1 LPDSGLVAWVSARR
15 CAGVIVVAD
24 VPPGVVV
31 TLVEPAAPVVA
42 DAPGVAV
49 APGVVVAGAGPV
61 GVAPGAVDVAP
72 GVAGVVAVVGAAAGV
87 VTVVVTGGLV
97 DEPEPP
103 ASLTSAAA
111 STPSASTAITA
122 TVAAGARQLGV
133 AARRVRAAAPQF
145 RHQSCSGSSGAPHS
159 GHVSVVLTCVAGG
172 RGEPATSWVARS
184 PELVAAV
191 TNRSSAA
198 G

>member
-1 LPDSGLVAWVSARR
+1 LALRPWLYLPDNGLVAWRSARR

-31 TLVEPAAPVVA
+31 TLVEPAAPGEV
-42 DAPGVAV
+42 V
-49 APGVVVAGAGPV
+49 APGVVVAAAGPV
-61 GVAPGAVDVAP
+61 EAAPGVVDVAP
-72 GVAGVVAVVGAAAGV
+72 GVAVVVAAAGV
-87 VTVVVTGGLV
+87 VTVIVTGGLV

-111 STPSASTAITA
+111 STPRASTAITA
-122 TVAAGARQLGV
+122 TVTAGARQLGV

-145 RHQSCSGSSGAPHS
+145 RHQSCSESSGAPHS
-159 GHVSVVLTCVAGG
+159 GHVSAALACVANG
-172 RGEPATSWVARS
+172 RGEPATSCAERS

-191 TNRSSAA
+191 TNRSCAA